1 MREGSKKEEEGG
13 VQLTADDVYILSK
26 ITVEVSARQA
36 NLRHQQEIMM
46 SQLWR

>member
-36 NLRHQQEIMM
+36 NLRDINK
-46 SQLWR
+46 R